1 MATTRKSRKSPAS
14 ILRFGPLMLTGLLCA
29 FFATSGI
36 GYVWHRNRNEQLLRD
51 NARDRRLLE
60 ALHKENQELEAQLQA
75 LTRPDVLFARAK
87 AMGLVQP
94 DPSQIVRIV
103 LTPTPAPTLRA
114 PALHIAGRSPVG
126 TREGGAR

>member
-1 MATTRKSRKSPAS
+1 MRKSRKSPAS

-29 FFATSGI
+29 FFAASGI

-51 NARDRRLLE
+51 NAQQRRLLE

-75 LTRPDVLFARAK
+75 MTRPDVLFARAR

-94 DPSQIVRIV
+94 EPSQILRVV
-103 LTPTPAPTLRA
+103 LTPKPAPVPRL
-114 PALHIAGRSPVG
+114 PAMHIAAQPPAGA
-126 TREGGAR
+126 REGGAR